1 MLDPPGPAIVRVW
14 GELIGKSKPAVDSP
28 VSRAAFAI
36 LWMAVRGDGIPSM
49 LATTFAEAAG
59 LEGRQR

>member
-28 VSRAAFAI
+28 VSRAVFAI